1 VRLKCM
7 KLSGF
12 KSFVDP
18 TTVNFPSDLCGVVG
32 PNGCGKSNIID
43 AVRWVMG
50 ESSAKQLRGESITDV
65 IFNGSGGRKPVGQ
78 ASIEL
83 IFDNAEGRIGGEYAA
98 FAEIS
103 VRRRVS
109 REGISNYFLNG
120 SKCRRRDVMDIFLGT
135 GLGPRSYSIIEQGMI
150 SNLVTGKPEDLRVYI
165 EEAAGIS
172 KYKERRRDTENRI
185 KRTRENLERL
195 TDIREELERVISRLN
210 RQAKAAERYKEY
222 KGEERELSQQLIA
235 LKWRDMDVSAEKQ
248 RERIRGQDLELEK
261 LVADSLAGDTGIER
275 LRAELAQQNEVFAD
289 VQGKYYSEGAE
300 IARLEQQLE
309 HQRSTSKKLL
319 EDLQRTQESGTQM
332 RDHLQQD
339 KNKCAGYEA
348 EIAELHN
355 QGEKATAEAEE
366 AHKSLTRI
374 EAEVA
379 DWQGRWDTFST
390 EASAAQRDAEVRQS
404 SIKNLE
410 TSLQQIQERLLNLKE
425 LAVSDEKLQGLKSE
439 LDELEAQKN
448 QLDAS
453 LAEKRQ
459 QEVDRAAQVQ
469 NQRQTEQDSQDKLNK
484 VRQSLSVDQGRY
496 DSLIELYE
504 AALGRSEMSSDSWL
518 QQNSL
523 TNNQILA
530 DQLNVEKGWENAVEM
545 VLEPFISS
553 LSVSGLS
560 QYEKALVSFGGD
572 TVSLIESDIS
582 PVNIDASSLAAKVD
596 SPAAQKLLN
605 KIKTATSL
613 DQALSMRTSLSEGE
627 SVITSDGLWFG
638 QGWCRVR
645 PSSAKDPGVLSR
657 KSEIGDLSTGLV
669 ALNKDETELALEV
682 ASARAALSDNER
694 NLKEIR
700 EALSENALHANKAST
715 EYSGAKSKYDQILH
729 TRDSQL
735 QDIATTE
742 ARMSEDEATLKRT
755 RTDLAAGIETMDEL
769 NRYRNVLQQE
779 RQAQQEALSQARSK
793 DQQSQQSAQQ
803 LQLREQIVK
812 TQLTAVLKAIGR
824 LERQLEQVHE
834 QESSLKQAAKT
845 DDSPVKEMQSQF
857 NQKVDKRLETEKAL
871 TKVRALVQNKES
883 ELQEFDRSKQS
894 LQQIIQEQR
903 EILQQNKLDAQ
914 EIITRC
920 KTMAEQLE
928 DITPAEL
935 LEKLPEDARQDIWEE
950 QLGALQTRINRLG
963 PINLAAIDE
972 YKEESERK
980 SYLDAQNDELE
991 KALSTL
997 ESAIRKIDKETRTR
1011 FKETYDKINSGFKT
1025 LFPQLFGGGHAYL
1038 DLTEDDLLETGISIM
1053 ARPPGKRNAT
1063 IQLLSGGEKAL
1074 TAIALVFAIFQLNPA
1089 PFCML
1094 DEVDAPLDDANV
1106 ERFAALLKTMSQQ
1119 VQFIFITHNKVT
1131 MEMADHLMGV
1141 TMHEAGVSRLVSV
1154 DVNKAVEL
1162 VGA

>member
-1 VRLKCM
+1 MRLKCM

-109 REGISNYFLNG
+109 REGISDYFLNG
-120 SKCRRRDVMDIFLGT
+120 GKCRRRDVMDIFLGT

-235 LKWRDMDVSAEKQ
+235 LKWRDMDASAEKQ
-248 RERIRGQDLELEK
+248 REQIRGQDLELEK
-261 LVADSLAGDTGIER
+261 LVTDSLAGDTGIER
-275 LRAELAQQNEVFAD
+275 LRAELAEQNEVFAD

-300 IARLEQQLE
+300 IARLEQQVE

-319 EDLQRTQESGTQM
+319 EDLQRAQESGTQM

-339 KNKCAGYEA
+339 KNKCTGWEA
-348 EIAELHN
+348 EIAELHS
-355 QGEKATAEAEE
+355 QGEKASAEAEE
-366 AHKSLTRI
+366 AHKSLTSI

-379 DWQGRWDTFST
+379 DWQGRWDSFTTESST
-390 EASAAQRDAEVRQS
+390 AQRDAEVRQS
-404 SIKNLE
+404 SIKHLE
-410 TSLQQIQERLLNLKE
+410 TSLQQMQERLLKLKE

-459 QEVDRAAQVQ
+459 QEADLAAQVQ
-469 NQRQTEQDSQDKLNK
+469 NQRLTERDSQDKLNK
-484 VRQSLSVDQGRY
+484 VRQKLSVDQGRH

-523 TNNQILA
+523 TDNQILA

-545 VLEPFISS
+545 ALEPFISS

-560 QYEKALVSFGGD
+560 QYEKALVSFDGD

-582 PVNIDASSLAAKVD
+582 LANIDASSLAAKVD
-596 SPAAQKLLN
+596 SPAAQNLLN

-657 KSEIGDLSTGLV
+657 KSEIDDLSTGLV
-669 ALNKDETELALEV
+669 ALNRDEAELAAEV
-682 ASARAALSDNER
+682 ESARAALSDTER

-700 EALSENALHANKAST
+700 EALSENILHANKAST

-735 QDIATTE
+735 QEIATTE
-742 ARMSEDEATLKRT
+742 SRISEDEGSLKQT

-769 NRYRNVLQQE
+769 NRQRSALQQE

-793 DQQSQQSAQQ
+793 DQQSRQSAQQ
-803 LQLREQIVK
+803 LQLREQTVK
-812 TQLTAVLKAIGR
+812 TQLTAVVEAISR
-824 LERQLEQVHE
+824 LERQLEQVQE
-834 QESSLKQAAKT
+834 QESSLEQAAKT
-845 DDSPVKEMQSQF
+845 DDSPVEEMQSQL

-871 TKVRALVQNKES
+871 TEVRALVQNKES

-894 LQQIIQEQR
+894 LQQKIQEQR

-935 LEKLPEDARQDIWEE
+935 LEKLPEDAQQDVWEE
-950 QLGALQTRINRLG
+950 QLSALQTRINRLG

-991 KALSTL
+991 EALSTL

-1038 DLTEDDLLETGISIM
+1038 DLTDDDLLETGISIM

-1106 ERFAALLKTMSQQ
+1106 ARFAALLKTMSQQ

>member
-18 TTVNFPSDLCGVVG
+18 TTVNFPSALCGVVG

-83 IFDNAEGRIGGEYAA
+83 IFDNSEGRIGGEYAA
-98 FAEIS
+98 FSEIS

-109 REGISNYFLNG
+109 RESVSDYFLNG

-150 SNLVTGKPEDLRVYI
+150 SNLVTARPEDLRVYI

-185 KRTRENLERL
+185 RRTRENLERL
-195 TDIREELERVISRLN
+195 TDIREELERVISRLK
-210 RQAKAAERYKEY
+210 RQASAAERYREY

-235 LKWRDMDVSAEKQ
+235 LKWRDMDTSAEKQ
-248 RERIRGQDLELEK
+248 REQIRAQDLELEK
-261 LVADSLAGDTGIER
+261 LVTDNLAGDTGIER
-275 LRAELAQQNEVFAD
+275 LRAELAEQNEVFTG

-300 IARLEQQLE
+300 IARLEQQVE

-319 EDLQRTQESGTQM
+319 EDLHRAQESGTQM
-332 RDHLQQD
+332 REHLQQD
-339 KNKCAGYEA
+339 KNKCAGWEA
-348 EIAELHN
+348 EIAELQS
-355 QGEKATAEAEE
+355 QGEKATLEADE
-366 AHKSLTRI
+366 ARKSLASI
-374 EAEVA
+374 ETQVA
-379 DWQGRWDTFST
+379 DWQGRWDTFTTESST
-390 EASAAQRDAEVRQS
+390 AQRDAEVRQS
-404 SIKNLE
+404 SIKHLE
-410 TSLQQIQERLLNLKE
+410 TSLQQMQERLLKLKE
-425 LAVSDEKLQGLKSE
+425 LAVSDEKLQGLKTE
-439 LDELEAQKN
+439 LDVLETQKN

-459 QEVDRAAQVQ
+459 READLAAEVLD
-469 NQRQTEQDSQDKLNK
+469 QRHTERDSLDKLNK
-484 VRQSLSVDQGRY
+484 VRQKVSVDLGRH

-504 AALGRSEMSSDSWL
+504 AALGRSEMSSDAWL
-518 QQNSL
+518 QENSL
-523 TNNQILA
+523 TDNQILA

-553 LSVSGLS
+553 LSVSGLA
-560 QYEKALVSFGGD
+560 QYEKALVSFEGD
-572 TVSLIESDIS
+572 TVSLIESDTR
-582 PVNIDASSLAAKVD
+582 VANIDAASLATKVD
-596 SPAAQKLLN
+596 SPAAQNLLN
-605 KIKTATSL
+605 RIKTADSL

-627 SVITSDGLWFG
+627 SVITADGLWFG

-657 KSEIGDLSTGLV
+657 KSEIDDLNAGLIE
-669 ALNKDETELALEV
+669 LNKDEAGLAFAVDL
-682 ASARAALSDNER
+682 ARTALSDNEH
-694 NLKEIR
+694 NLKEVR
-700 EALSENALHANKAST
+700 EALSENTLHANKAAT

-735 QDIATTE
+735 QEIATTE
-742 ARMSEDEATLKRT
+742 TRITEDDASLKQT
-755 RTDLAAGIETMDEL
+755 RTDLAVGIETMDEL
-769 NRYRNVLQQE
+769 NRQRGSLQQQ
-779 RQAQQEALSQARSK
+779 RQEQQEALSLARSK
-793 DQQSQQSAQQ
+793 DQQSRQSAQQ
-803 LQLREQIVK
+803 LQLREQTVK
-812 TQLTAVLKAIGR
+812 TQLTAVVEAISR
-824 LERQLEQVHE
+824 LERQLEQVQE
-834 QESSLKQAAKT
+834 QESSLQEAAKT
-845 DDSPVKEMQSQF
+845 DDSPVDEMQSQL
-857 NQKVDKRLETEKAL
+857 NQRVNKRLETEKAL
-871 TKVRALVQNKES
+871 TEVRALVQNKES
-883 ELQEFDRSKQS
+883 ELQEFDRNKQA
-894 LQQIIQEQR
+894 LQQKIQEQR
-903 EILQQNKLDAQ
+903 EILQQKKLDAQ
-914 EIITRC
+914 EVITRC
-920 KTMAEQLE
+920 KTLAEQLE

-935 LEKLPEDARQDIWEE
+935 LEKLPDDAQQDVWEE
-950 QLGALQTRINRLG
+950 QLSSLRTRIDRLG

-972 YKEESERK
+972 FKEESERK

-991 KALSTL
+991 EALSTL

-1011 FKETYDKINSGFKT
+1011 FKETYDRINSGFKT

-1038 DLTEDDLLETGISIM
+1038 DLTDDDLLETGISIM

-1106 ERFAALLKTMSQQ
+1106 ARFAALVKTMSQQ

-1141 TMHEAGVSRLVSV
+1141 TMHEAGVSRLVTV

-1162 VGA
+1162 VGS